1 MIVDQVWK
9 LVLSAVLG
17 TALIGGIAYWATR
30 DRPLEM
36 TDLGKQLAQTATTDF
51 AKKLPRTTEVSRC
64 LLIISSRG
72 SSDQAKKLKE
82 MLREAIDRT
91 GKYRLETW
99 ADVENQLKGNKLAQ
113 FLAAI
118 GLAPGVEP
126 SNLEQAVKACKQLDE
141 RVNLTIDGVLF
152 VETSLQEGA
161 DEDGFGTRIDLRG
174 RLWSVKQDK
183 LLSDGPV
190 IEEKIDSR
198 LDGRYVSYSIGRQS
212 FLGRLFL
219 WFLASAGA
227 PWLGIA
233 VVRAVVRRKNNGM
246 NLAMLA
252 LLTLFDL
259 ALFYVLVLAIDP
271 GMLGAVALAVVAGL
285 MGYYNYD
292 ACDYI
297 ERRLL

>member
-17 TALIGGIAYWATR
+17 TALIGGIGYWATR
-30 DRPLEM
+30 ERPLQM
-36 TDLGKQLAQTATTDF
+36 TDLGKQLAESATADF
-51 AKKLPRTTEVSRC
+51 AKKLPRAPEVSRC

-72 SSDQAKKLKE
+72 SSDQAKQLKE
-82 MLREAIDRT
+82 MLRESIDRT
-91 GKYRLETW
+91 GKFRLETW
-99 ADVENQLKGNKLAQ
+99 SDIEKQLQGNKFVQ
-113 FLAAI
+113 FLAAL

-126 SNLEQAVKACKQLDE
+126 SSLEQAVKACKQLDE
-141 RVNLTIDGVLF
+141 RVNLTIDGVMF

-174 RLWSVKQDK
+174 RLWSVRQDK
-183 LLSDGPV
+183 LVSDGPV
-190 IEEKIDSR
+190 VEEKIDSR
-198 LDGRYVSYSIGRQS
+198 LDGRYISYTIGRQS
-212 FLGRLFL
+212 FLGRLFM

-227 PWLGIA
+227 PWLGIT
-233 VVRAVVRRKNNGM
+233 VVRAIVRRKNNVL

-252 LLTLFDL
+252 GLTLFDL
-259 ALFYVLVLAIDP
+259 ALFFVLVLAIDP
-271 GMLGAVALAVVAGL
+271 GMLGGVSLVVVAAL